1 MPELQPFTFHQKLV
15 THPVH
20 YILYRDRVFPW
31 QHLFRLFLFCC
42 TFNTLLDFELLFLI
56 KTLIKLRRMQGNSYS
71 MFSFGITQL
80 LGYSDLLYLRVG
92 GILNF
97 SVDWIKIPSKYVQS
111 IQTGL
116 QTNYK
121 YHKTWCRLHYSI
133 EPLTWLRSFR
143 VNILD

>member
-1 MPELQPFTFHQKLV
+1 MPSGLAALMLAGPGLN
-15 THPVH
+15 
-20 YILYRDRVFPW
+20 YIVYYIEIEFFPW

-42 TFNTLLDFELLFLI
+42 TFNTLLDFELLFLIII

-111 IQTGL
+111 IQTNL

-121 YHKTWCRLHYSI
+121 YHKTWCRLHYRAI
-133 EPLTWLRSFR
+133 K
-143 VNILD
+143 VI